1 MVKAIYLTGFM
12 GAGKTTIGEELAKQ
26 LQLPVIDTDQQ
37 IERNLNK
44 SIREIFEQHGEQYFR
59 NQETRI
65 LKELPTTDTI
75 ITTGGGIVINSENRD
90 WMKNNGQVVLLNA
103 DLDTIYERVHKDPN
117 RPIASKKNK
126 AELIDLYQSRV
137 EFYKD
142 CTFIV
147 ETAHKNIDEI
157 VNEISERLK

>member
-37 IERNLNK
+37 IERTLNK

-59 NQETRI
+59 NQETCI

-75 ITTGGGIVINSENRD
+75 ITTGGGIVINSENRE
-90 WMKNNGQVVLLNA
+90 WMKKNGQVVLLNA

>member
-1 MVKAIYLTGFM
+1 VKAIYLTGFM

-37 IERNLNK
+37 IERKLNK

-75 ITTGGGIVINSENRD
+75 ITTGGGIVINSDNRE

-126 AELIDLYQSRV
+126 AELIELYQSRV

-157 VNEISERLK
+157 VNEISGRLK

>member
-1 MVKAIYLTGFM
+1 M

-37 IERNLNK
+37 IERKLNK

-75 ITTGGGIVINSENRD
+75 ITTGGGIVINSDNRE

-126 AELIDLYQSRV
+126 AELIELYQSRV

-157 VNEISERLK
+157 VNEISGRLK

>member
-37 IERNLNK
+37 IEKKLNK

-75 ITTGGGIVINSENRD
+75 ITTGGGIVINSDNRE

-126 AELIDLYQSRV
+126 AELIELYQSRV

-157 VNEISERLK
+157 VNEISGRLK

>member
-1 MVKAIYLTGFM
+1 MKAIYLTGFM
-12 GAGKTTIGEELAKQ
+12 GVGKTTIGEELAKQ
-26 LQLPVIDTDQQ
+26 LQLPVIDTDLQ
-37 IERNLNK
+37 IEKKLNK

-59 NQETRI
+59 DQETRI
-65 LKELPTTDTI
+65 LKELPTTNTI
-75 ITTGGGIVINSENRD
+75 ITTGGGIVINPENRK
-90 WMKNNGQVVLLNA
+90 WMKKNGQVVLLHA
-103 DLDTIYERVHKDPN
+103 DIDTIYERVHADLN

-126 AELIDLYQSRV
+126 AELTDLYQSRV

-147 ETAHKNIDEI
+147 KTAHKNIDEI

>member
-1 MVKAIYLTGFM
+1 MKAIYLTGFM